1 MTQLSIQ
8 KTISTAFQIYRLRLG
23 TFIKTS
29 FYSHLWLLL
38 SNLGLIGAY
47 SCFIYLPLLLFVAN
61 LSATDSSG
69 NNLLIILLSLVG
81 GIIFTCLTVFTASK
95 GLRIQALIAWIAS
108 KELRNER
115 ETLQTANRQVK
126 RFWAFFLAQFYILLI
141 SLAFSLLA
149 EVLSNIFPDVLAAI
163 ISLISL
169 FINIWMTVK
178 FLFADIAIALRNTTA
193 LDSLKYSF
201 QLSQGFFWQIT
212 IIVIC
217 IYLILLPAYIIP
229 LLPFLFG
236 LFSALAQTPTI
247 ASDLSSFLVVLSSLI
262 PLLIISFIGVIIV
275 GILTIPLWQSVKAVI
290 YHELTYHE
298 LTEK

>member
-8 KTISTAFQIYRLRLG
+8 KTISTAFQVYRLRLG

-29 FYSHLWLLL
+29 FYSYLWLFL
-38 SNLGLIGAY
+38 SNLGLIGVY
-47 SCFIYLPLLLFVAN
+47 FCFIYLPLLLFVAN

-81 GIIFTCLTVFTASK
+81 GIIFACLAVFTASK
-95 GLRIQALIAWIAS
+95 GLRIRALIAWIAS
-108 KELRNER
+108 KELRGDR

-149 EVLSNIFPDVLAAI
+149 EVLSNIFPEYLAAI

-169 FINIWMTVK
+169 LFNIWMTVK

-247 ASDLSSFLVVLSSLI
+247 TSDLSSFLVVLSSLI
-262 PLLIISFIGVIIV
+262 PLLLISFIGLIIV
-275 GILTIPLWQSVKAVI
+275 GILTIPLWKSVKAVI
-290 YHELTYHE
+290 YHELS
-298 LTEK
+298 EK